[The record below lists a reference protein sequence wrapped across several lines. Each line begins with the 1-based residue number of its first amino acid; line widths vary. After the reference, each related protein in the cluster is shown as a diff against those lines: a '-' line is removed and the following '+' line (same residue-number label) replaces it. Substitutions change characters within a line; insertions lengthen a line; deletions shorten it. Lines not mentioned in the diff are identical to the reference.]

1 MEGPTRPTHDP
12 RGTMADDRTPSA
24 IERISAPWLVRLSLI
39 PRWIFLIVLG
49 AFLFAGLYLE
59 NAVGGVLLLILA
71 LFLAWLAS
79 LGWSHV
85 SPLGRLLRLATI
97 GVLVYLAV
105 GKII

>member
-1 MEGPTRPTHDP
+1 MS
-12 RGTMADDRTPSA
+12 DDRTPSA
-24 IERISAPWLVRLSLI
+24 LERISAPWLVRLTLV
-39 PRWIFLIVLG
+39 PRWLFLIVLG
-49 AFLFAGLYLE
+49 ALLFAGLYLE

-85 SPLGRLLRLATI
+85 SPIGRVLRLVTV

-105 GKII
+105 GKFI